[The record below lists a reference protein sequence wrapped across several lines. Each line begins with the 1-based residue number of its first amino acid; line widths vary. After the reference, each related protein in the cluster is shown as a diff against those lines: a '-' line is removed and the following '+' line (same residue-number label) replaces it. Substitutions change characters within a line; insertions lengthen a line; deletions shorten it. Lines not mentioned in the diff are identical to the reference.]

1 MTAMGKPNER
11 RVLALTLVF
20 AVTGIAVAGETEPL
34 VRIASGVSGHIH
46 PACCVTKKATVLVTF
61 GQQEYIDLRIAR
73 SDDGG
78 KTWSEPAKFGATQN
92 VNIYPGSLTTLSDGR
107 ILHVWNVWY
116 PDEKA
121 QGGKS
126 RFAQFSLSDDDGKTW
141 SEARSLAKP
150 KTPEPHSVIR
160 HPVVELAADEWLFS
174 LMDRTNVYHA
184 NTGEERP
191 FGDGRNHGLV
201 PIVRTGKGT

>member
-1 MTAMGKPNER
+1 MTRPRNTPMNVAIVR
-11 RVLALTLVF
+11 IACCLTLF
-20 AVTGIAVAGETEPL
+20 LVAGKLAAADPQPF

-121 QGGKS
+121 
-126 RFAQFSLSDDDGKTW
+126 
-141 SEARSLAKP
+141 
-150 KTPEPHSVIR
+150 
-160 HPVVELAADEWLFS
+160 
-174 LMDRTNVYHA
+174 
-184 NTGEERP
+184 
-191 FGDGRNHGLV
+191 
-201 PIVRTGKGT
+201 